1 MIRGGAR
8 CWVRPG
14 EPRPRESLLLCTNIR
29 LSDSHNMR
37 VRSIPSTQTCLC
49 SSAVE
54 QGFCKA
60 QVASSNL
67 VEGLTI
73 S

>member
-29 LSDSHNMR
+29 FSDSHNMR
-37 VRSIPSTQTCLC
+37 VRSIPLPPQTWPFG
-49 SSAVE
+49 SSDGRA
-54 QGFCKA
+54 
-60 QVASSNL
+60 
-67 VEGLTI
+67 GLL
-73 S
+73 